1 MAKGIKLQSKLKNY
15 LLLGMFFLIMI
26 IVLIY
31 FLISL
36 GIKKG
41 VNKRKQRKI
50 GL

>member
-1 MAKGIKLQSKLKNY
+1 MSKGNYFAPYKNY

-26 IVLIY
+26 IVLFY
-31 FLISL
+31 FLIAL

-41 VNKRKQRKI
+41 VNKRKQRNS